1 MDNMILILQYA
12 LIPLIVSAP
21 ALVVLL
27 AIKIITLPFRRIK
40 RNEENANASNST
52 TALQLRVH
60 RSPYSQNV
68 SKETH
73 KGRGVGRRYVDIH
86 RESI

>member
-40 RNEENANASNST
+40 RNEENAHHINRPRNVRGEIHGS
-52 TALQLRVH
+52 LPKERV
-60 RSPYSQNV
+60 Q
-68 SKETH
+68 SKAY
-73 KGRGVGRRYVDIH
+73 KGRSV
-86 RESI
+86 SW